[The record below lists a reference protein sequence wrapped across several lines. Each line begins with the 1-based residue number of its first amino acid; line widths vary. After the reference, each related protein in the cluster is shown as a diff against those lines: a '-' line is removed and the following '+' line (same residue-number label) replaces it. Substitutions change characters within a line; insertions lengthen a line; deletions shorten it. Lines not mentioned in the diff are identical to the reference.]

1 MPSITTR
8 AKNWAINKLEKR
20 EFNAETVQALTQ
32 SALVTEDAIMNIP
45 TVTAC
50 VDIITGAM
58 TQMPIYL
65 YRESHDGAMEKVA
78 DYRTRLLND
87 QSSPNMNALNTR
99 KQMIKDY
106 LLEGEVYVHM
116 YKQTNVIP
124 SRNKNITVYGDFEKL
139 VHIPAKNVTVTPYN
153 DGVDLVK
160 ADFMLTTIEGNNI
173 FFNKNRTTK
182 LNEADL
188 LRILNNSLNKYQGVG
203 VLKRGKTILEQAL
216 SEMNYTSNIYKN
228 GAMPLG
234 ILKTASRLNQPAI
247 DRLRESWAS
256 LYGGAK
262 NSAKTVILEE
272 GMDYQ
277 ALQLNP
283 EELQINETKKN
294 TNSEIC
300 KLFGVPESM
309 ITTAA
314 NKYGS
319 IGQNQLNFLKQTLAP
334 IIRDFESAYDQYLL
348 TEEEKANGYQFR
360 FDTSELLRATEKERI
375 EAIGLG
381 LEKGLLTIN
390 EARSKLDLPPL
401 DEDLFMWGLQ
411 TVLYN
416 PKTGEMKVPNMG
428 LTGTQ
433 NQEKGTEIN
442 NDGKN

>member
-1 MPSITTR
+1 MTSITTR
-8 AKNWAINKLEKR
+8 AKNFVSNMFEKR

-50 VDIITGAM
+50 IDIITGAM

-65 YRESHDGAMEKVA
+65 YRESDNGAMKRIA

-87 QSSPNMNALNTR
+87 QSAPNMNALNTR

-106 LLEGEVYVHM
+106 LLEGEVYVRM

-124 SRNKNITVYGDFEKL
+124 QGNITVYGDFEKL
-139 VHIPAKNVTVTPYN
+139 VHIPAKNVTVTQYN
-153 DGVDLVK
+153 DGEDIVK

-173 FFNKNRTTK
+173 FFNKNRTKK

-188 LRILNNSLNKYQGVG
+188 LRILNNSLTPYQGVG

-216 SEMNYTSNIYKN
+216 GEMDYTSNIYKN
-228 GAMPLG
+228 GAMPKG
-234 ILKTASRLNQPAI
+234 ILKTSARMNPKAM
-247 DRLRESWAS
+247 DKLRESWQ
-256 LYGGAK
+256 LLFGGVK
-262 NSAKTVILEE
+262 NAHKTVVLEE
-272 GMDYQ
+272 GMEYQ
-277 ALQLNP
+277 ALSLNP
-283 EELQINETKKN
+283 DQIQMIETKKG
-294 TNSEIC
+294 TISEIC

-309 ITTAA
+309 VTTSA

-319 IGQNQLNFLKQTLAP
+319 IEQNQINFLKQTLGT
-334 IIRDFESAYDQYLL
+334 IITDFESAYNQYLL

-360 FDTSELLRATEKERI
+360 FDTSELLRATEKEKT
-375 EAIGLG
+375 EAVALG

-390 EARSKLDLPPL
+390 EARFKLDLPPL

-428 LTGTQ
+428 LTGAQ
-433 NQEKGTEIN
+433 NQQKGNDVN
-442 NDGKN
+442 NE

>member
-1 MPSITTR
+1 MPSITKR

-50 VDIITGAM
+50 IDIITGAM

-65 YRESHDGAMEKVA
+65 YQEHGNGSMEKKS

-87 QSSPNMNALNTR
+87 QSAPNMNALNTR

-106 LLEGEVYVHM
+106 LLEGEVYVRM

-124 SRNKNITVYGDFEKL
+124 KGNITVYGDFEKL
-139 VHIPAKNVTVTPYN
+139 VHIPAKNVTVTQYN
-153 DGVDLVK
+153 DGEDIVK

-173 FFNKNRTTK
+173 FFNKNRTKK

-188 LRILNNSLNKYQGVG
+188 LRILNNSLTPYQGVG
-203 VLKRGKTILEQAL
+203 VLKRGKTILGQAL
-216 SEMNYTSNIYKN
+216 NEMDYTSNIYKN

-234 ILKTASRLNQPAI
+234 ILKSAARLSQPAI
-247 DRLRESWAS
+247 DRLRESWTQ
-256 LYGGAK
+256 LFGGVK
-262 NSAKTVILEE
+262 NAHKTVILEE

-283 EELQINETKKN
+283 EELQINETKKG
-294 TNSEIC
+294 TISEIC

-309 ITTAA
+309 ITTSA

-381 LEKGLLTIN
+381 LEKGLFTIN
-390 EARSKLDLPPL
+390 EARSKLDLSPI

-428 LTGTQ
+428 LTGVQ

>member
-1 MPSITTR
+1 MF
-8 AKNWAINKLEKR
+8 EKR

-32 SALVTEDAIMNIP
+32 SALVNEDAIMNIP

-65 YRESHDGAMEKVA
+65 YRESNNGAMEKVA

-87 QSSPNMNALNTR
+87 QSAPNMNALNTR

-106 LLEGEVYVHM
+106 LLEGKVYVRM

-124 SRNKNITVYGDFEKL
+124 SRDKNITVYGDFEKL
-139 VHIPAKNVTVTPYN
+139 VHIPAKNVTFTQYN
-153 DGVDLVK
+153 DGEDIVK

-173 FFNKNRTTK
+173 FFNKNRTKK

-188 LRILNNSLNKYQGVG
+188 LRILNNSLTPYQGVG
-203 VLKRGKTILEQAL
+203 VLKRGETILQQAL
-216 SEMNYTSNIYKN
+216 DEMDYTSNIYKN
-228 GAMPLG
+228 GAMPKG
-234 ILKTASRLNQPAI
+234 ILKTGARMNPKAM
-247 DRLRESWAS
+247 DKLRESWQ
-256 LYGGAK
+256 LLFGGVK
-262 NSAKTVILEE
+262 NAHKTVVLEE
-272 GMDYQ
+272 GMEYQ
-277 ALQLNP
+277 ALSLNP
-283 EELQINETKKN
+283 DQIQMNETKKG
-294 TNSEIC
+294 TISEIC

-309 ITTAA
+309 VTTSA

-319 IGQNQLNFLKQTLAP
+319 IEQNQLNFLKQTLTP
-334 IIRDFESAYDQYLL
+334 IIADFESAYNQFLL
-348 TEEEKANGYQFR
+348 TEEEKINGYQFR

-375 EAIGLG
+375 EAVGLG

-390 EARSKLDLPPL
+390 EARFKLDLPPL

-416 PKTGEMKVPNMG
+416 PKTKEMKVPNMG

-433 NQEKGTEIN
+433 EQQKGEVN
-442 NDGKN
+442 NE